1 MEATSLQNNAID
13 RSREPRLDPG
23 VMPEGEELS
32 SGYLRKKVA
41 MRLAELGF
49 NQAQMA
55 VATNIDKGTLSRYL
69 NGRLKPPPERIKAIA
84 LFLQLP
90 ISTLQAWADEDRLGE
105 DRSRELARQVLADDP
120 TTLAAELFLGRPS
133 GPDISTEP
141 LTAAEL
147 GRVVEA
153 LAAADPASRQKIL
166 KTLPAGTL
174 AKLRGA
180 LFGPGPV
187 PSEEERRTRED
198 PPEKAV

>member
-1 MEATSLQNNAID
+1 MPRSGRPVPITGAALSATFLPVGKWHVFSERFQRQIEA
-13 RSREPRLDPG
+13 
-23 VMPEGEELS
+23 
-32 SGYLRKKVA
+32 
-41 MRLAELGF
+41 LGF
-49 NQAQMA
+49 NINR
-55 VATNIDKGTLSRYL
+55 VAAESGNDPSVLYKIRDGKLLPSDEVADKLS
-69 NGRLKPPPERIKAIA
+69 PVIKV
-84 LFLQLP
+84 P
-90 ISTLQAWADEDRLGE
+90 VSTLLAWADEDRLGE

-133 GPDISTEP
+133 GSDISTEP

-153 LAAADPASRQKIL
+153 LAAADPGARQRIL
-166 KTLPAGTL
+166 KALPPGTL

-187 PSEEERRTRED
+187 PSEEDRRSRED